1 VPVVWNDES
10 LIFVLDT
17 GAARAGFDSSLKSRL
32 GDPVGRTT
40 LQTSTGL
47 IDTEEFACPVATVGG
62 LPLDGVETVFCTDLQ
77 PLRYAISIRE
87 MIADRHSA
95 PVSAFATMPRG
106 H

>member
-10 LIFVLDT
+10 LIFGLDT

-47 IDTEEFACPVATVGG
+47 IDTEEFACPVATVAAERVNKVAMEHS
-62 LPLDGVETVFCTDLQ
+62 LESVSRDGAIKQF
-77 PLRYAISIRE
+77 LRSSNPTSF
-87 MIADRHSA
+87 H
-95 PVSAFATMPRG
+95 FAST
-106 H
+106 